1 MKFCRMG
8 MSCLYDLYG
17 AGGIYRSGGNR
28 AADSFEKKMTEI
40 FRGAQPFTLL
50 EEVYWRL
57 QEGELSLQ
65 SND

>member
-1 MKFCRMG
+1 
-8 MSCLYDLYG
+8 
-17 AGGIYRSGGNR
+17 
-28 AADSFEKKMTEI
+28 MTEI

-50 EEVYWRL
+50 EEVYGVW